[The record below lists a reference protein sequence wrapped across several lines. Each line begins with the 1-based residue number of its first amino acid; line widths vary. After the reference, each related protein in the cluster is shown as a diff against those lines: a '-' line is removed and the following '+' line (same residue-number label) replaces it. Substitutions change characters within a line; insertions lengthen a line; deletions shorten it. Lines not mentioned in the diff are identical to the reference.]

1 MKLTTRGQYGLL
13 AMYDLAQH
21 EGAPVSIKSISNR
34 QGISDAYLEQ
44 LMASLKKAELV
55 RSTRG
60 AQGGYQL
67 SRPPEKISIG
77 EILQTLEGSLSI
89 VNCVENPRCTTPDC
103 CPSLPLFTRIQDS
116 IDQALE
122 GMTLADMGDGRPAR
136 DQPDE
141 TKYATK
147 RNCAVVR
154 AEPKKD

>member
-44 LMASLKKAELV
+44 LMASLKKAGLV

-67 SRPPEKISIG
+67 SRSPREISIG
-77 EILQTLEGSLSI
+77 EILLTLEGSLSI
-89 VNCVENPRCTTPDC
+89 VNCVEHPRCNTPNC

-116 IDQALE
+116 IDKALS
-122 GMTLADMGDGRPAR
+122 GMTLADMGDGRPAKE
-136 DQPDE
+136 QSEE

-147 RNCAVVR
+147 RNCAVV
-154 AEPKKD
+154 KKD